1 MSLPQ
6 AARNTVIQLIGRVFS
21 TLFGIVA
28 LAAVT
33 RYLGQEGFG
42 WYTTVFTFLQFFG
55 ILSDFGLTLITAQML
70 AEPGADEEK
79 LLANLFSFRLILSGI
94 FFGAACVSVWF
105 FPYPAIIKWGVLVL
119 SLSFY
124 ATTLQNIFVGFY
136 QKHLRME
143 KVAWGDAIGRFIILV
158 GYILV
163 VWQKWSL
170 LPILAMSVLANVT
183 QFFWLWYAAK
193 RLIHLR
199 WEVTWL
205 VYKEIFKRSWPVAI
219 SIAFNLIYLKADI
232 LVLSLARTQ
241 QEVGLYGAAYRIIDV
256 LTTVP
261 AMFMGIMLPLLT
273 FAWSAGDK
281 ETFKHYFRRAYDM
294 MFLLALPA
302 VFGGVYLAK
311 PLMIFLAGA
320 EFADSGVFLQVLLL
334 ASAAIF
340 LAAVSAHAVIAVG
353 KQRAIIWWY
362 VLDAT
367 LSLAGYIILIPRYGA
382 LAAAWVTVFSEVFI
396 AVATFITVFKV
407 IGAWPQRSIFLK
419 SLLASVL
426 MVIII
431 SLLPALHIIFICLIA
446 VIIYFV
452 VLYLTK
458 GITKE
463 MVLEMV
469 KKS

>member
-1 MSLPQ
+1 
-6 AARNTVIQLIGRVFS
+6 
-21 TLFGIVA
+21 
-28 LAAVT
+28 
-33 RYLGQEGFG
+33 
-42 WYTTVFTFLQFFG
+42 
-55 ILSDFGLTLITAQML
+55 
-70 AEPGADEEK
+70 
-79 LLANLFSFRLILSGI
+79 
-94 FFGAACVSVWF
+94 
-105 FPYPAIIKWGVLVL
+105 
-119 SLSFY
+119 
-124 ATTLQNIFVGFY
+124 
-136 QKHLRME
+136 ME
-143 KVAWGDAIGRFIILV
+143 KVAWGDAIGRFVILV

-163 VWQKWSL
+163 VWQKWGL
-170 LPILAMSVLANVT
+170 LPILAMSVLANVS

-199 WEVTWL
+199 WEVNWP

-219 SIAFNLIYLKADI
+219 SIAFNLIYLKADT

-311 PLMIFLAGA
+311 PLMVFLAGA
-320 EFADSGVFLQVLLL
+320 EFADSGVFLQILLL
-334 ASAAIF
+334 ASVAIF

-362 VLDAT
+362 ILDAVI
-367 LSLAGYIILIPRYGA
+367 SLAGYIILIPRYGGI
-382 LAAAWVTVFSEVFI
+382 AAAWVTVFSEAFI

-407 IGAWPQRSIFLK
+407 VGAWPHRSIFLK
-419 SLLASVL
+419 SLLASVI

-431 SLLPALHIIFICLIA
+431 SFLPALHVAFVCLIA
-446 VIIYFV
+446 VIIYFGI
-452 VLYLTK
+452 LYLTK
-458 GITKE
+458 GITKQ
-463 MVLEMV
+463 MVMEII

>member
-1 MSLPQ
+1 MSLPK
-6 AARNTVIQLIGRVFS
+6 AARNTVIQLFGRVFS

-94 FFGAACVSVWF
+94 FFGAACLSVWF

-136 QKHLRME
+136 QKHLKMD
-143 KVAWGDAIGRFIILV
+143 KVAWGDAAGRFIILV
-158 GYILV
+158 GYILI
-163 VWQKWSL
+163 VWQKWGL
-170 LPILAMSVLANVT
+170 LPILAMSVLANIS

-199 WEVTWL
+199 WEVNWP

-219 SIAFNLIYLKADI
+219 SIAFNLIYLKADT

-273 FAWSAGDK
+273 FAWSVGDR
-281 ETFKHYFRRAYDM
+281 ETFKYYFRRAYDT

-311 PLMIFLAGA
+311 PLMVFLAGA
-320 EFADSGVFLQVLLL
+320 EFADSGVFLQILLL
-334 ASAAIF
+334 ASVAIF

-362 VLDAT
+362 ILDAV
-367 LSLAGYIILIPRYGA
+367 LSLAGYIILIPRYGGV
-382 LAAAWVTVFSEVFI
+382 AAAWVTVFSEVFI
-396 AVATFITVFKV
+396 AVATFVTVFKV
-407 IGAWPQRSIFLK
+407 IGAWPARSIFLK
-419 SLLASVL
+419 SLLASIV
-426 MVIII
+426 MVAII
-431 SLLPALHIIFICLIA
+431 SFLPSLHVAFLCLIA
-446 VIIYFV
+446 VVTYFGT
-452 VLYLTK
+452 LYLTR

-463 MVLEMV
+463 MVMEIV